1 MVDSRSSGE
10 KCSPHCHHPRRPRNR
25 PCHPQGRLCC
35 HRHRHLHRHCPCLH
49 WARCLYSS
57 ALAGSHGLGPLPLSR
72 LNKSSVF
79 VFGPVPPLDPL
90 PPSGL
95 SPAGPPLNL
104 PRSASSRDALFAGCL
119 LSASSASSSR
129 SPSLTSTPAST
140 RPPTSA
146 PATNPIGAA
155 GPASTAPATP
165 PPTTLAVPPVSTI
178 ARSFDPS
185 GAIFSMLASPRCL
198 MHAGGREQGA
208 SSVCSDC
215 TRCRCRALPL
225 LRRGDG
231 RNVDVILSRQVCM
244 QEVRC

>member
-1 MVDSRSSGE
+1 M
-10 KCSPHCHHPRRPRNR
+10 
-25 PCHPQGRLCC
+25 
-35 HRHRHLHRHCPCLH
+35 
-49 WARCLYSS
+49 
-57 ALAGSHGLGPLPLSR
+57 
-72 LNKSSVF
+72 
-79 VFGPVPPLDPL
+79 

-104 PRSASSRDALFAGCL
+104 PRSASSRDALFAGCS
-119 LSASSASSSR
+119 LSASSACSSR

-185 GAIFSMLASPRCL
+185 GAIFSMLASERL
-198 MHAGGREQGA
+198 MHAMGVPG
-208 SSVCSDC
+208 SDC
-215 TRCRCRALPL
+215 TRGVAGNSAPSASEKKRRPDEIVSKSACSRAY
-225 LRRGDG
+225 RVGRFADG
-231 RNVDVILSRQVCM
+231 
-244 QEVRC
+244 VRTAFPVFLGAAARL

>member
-1 MVDSRSSGE
+1 MVDSRSDGE
-10 KCSPHCHHPRRPRNR
+10 VLAALPPPPAALTAALATHG
-25 PCHPQGRLCC
+25 QLCC
-35 HRHRHLHRHCPCLH
+35 HRHRLLHRHCPCHH
-49 WARCLYSS
+49 WARCLHSS
-57 ALAGSHGLGPLPLSR
+57 QAFAGSHGLGPLPLSR
-72 LNKSSVF
+72 LNKSSVCGF
-79 VFGPVPPLDPL
+79 CLELLLDPL

-104 PRSASSRDALFAGCL
+104 PRSASSRDALFAGCS
-119 LSASSASSSR
+119 LSASSACSSR

-185 GAIFSMLASPRCL
+185 GAIFSMLASERL
-198 MHAGGREQGA
+198 MHAMGVPG
-208 SSVCSDC
+208 SDC
-215 TRCRCRALPL
+215 TRGVAVGVSL
-225 LRRGDG
+225 LRR
-231 RNVDVILSRQVCM
+231 RVKKNVEPMKS
-244 QEVRC
+244 

>member
-1 MVDSRSSGE
+1 MVDSRSDGE
-10 KCSPHCHHPRRPRNR
+10 VLAALPPPPAALAAALATHQANF
-25 PCHPQGRLCC
+25 
-35 HRHRHLHRHCPCLH
+35 
-49 WARCLYSS
+49 AATVTASS
-57 ALAGSHGLGPLPLSR
+57 IATALATIGPVASTLAGSHGLGPLPLSR
-72 LNKSSVF
+72 LNKSSVC
-79 VFGPVPPLDPL
+79 VFGLELLLDPL

-104 PRSASSRDALFAGCL
+104 PRSASSRDALFAGCS
-119 LSASSASSSR
+119 LSASSACSSR

-185 GAIFSMLASPRCL
+185 GAIFSMLASERCL
-198 MHAGGREQGA
+198 MHAMGG
-208 SSVCSDC
+208 DC
-215 TRCRCRALPL
+215 TRRRRTL
-225 LRRGDG
+225 LRR
-231 RNVDVILSRQVCM
+231 RVKKNVDPMKS
-244 QEVRC
+244 